1 MSTKYL
7 KIPDGDYKIQVQSGG
22 IITLDTGIDTGE
34 VVITGNLKV
43 EGTTTSINTTDLDI
57 FDRVIL
63 LNKGESGTGITALTD
78 LEKFAGIEIDRGNAA
93 RVSLVFQEA
102 IGTQT
107 SGSFEFRVGGTS
119 GSLVPLTT
127 NEIRSRGQNL
137 TLLDQNN
144 GIVKV
149 GGYDSDGL
157 EYRDRILQL
166 DDGNSIPNKSYVDSA
181 VLGNVGI
188 RKIFSG
194 TLTESAVE
202 VFDFESTGQD
212 SRVEVRINGI
222 ITTTFL
228 ENSVEVQGVRMVDN
242 TISAASTSDNLILT
256 HGSNS
261 SILVNNT
268 LEVRSLPNPLITP
281 APPTNG
287 VKIYTGP
294 QSIGGTGIYFVNQD
308 QTRDELT
315 SRSKS
320 ILYGIIF

>member
-7 KIPDGDYKIQVQSGG
+7 KIPDGNYKIQVQSGG
-22 IITLDTGIDTGE
+22 TITLDTGLDTGE

-43 EGTTTSINTTDLDI
+43 EGITTSIDTTNLDI

-63 LNKGESGTGITALTD
+63 LNKGEQGTGITALTD
-78 LEKFAGIEIDRGNAA
+78 LEKFSGIEVERGNASN
-93 RVSLVFQEA
+93 VSLVFQEA
-102 IGTQT
+102 IGAQT
-107 SGSFEFRVGGTS
+107 SGSFEFRVGGAS
-119 GSLVPLTT
+119 GNLVAVTT
-127 NEIRSRGQNL
+127 NEIRARNQNL
-137 TLLDQNN
+137 TLLDQNT
-144 GIVKV
+144 GIVKI
-149 GGYDSDGL
+149 GGYDSDGE
-157 EYRDRILQL
+157 EYRDKVLQL
-166 DDGNSIPNKSYVDSA
+166 DDANAIPNKAYVDSA

-212 SRVEVRINGI
+212 SKVEVRINGI
-222 ITTTFL
+222 ITSTFY
-228 ENSVEVQGVRMVDN
+228 ENNVEVQDVKITNN
-242 TISAASTSDNLILT
+242 TISPVNTESNLILT
-256 HGSNS
+256 HGANS
-261 SILVNNT
+261 SVLVNNT

-287 VKIYTGP
+287 VKIYTGV

-308 QTRDELT
+308 QTRDELV